1 MKKILKLLFVFILIV
16 LNLTCLFTLSFD
28 QQLYTSSMQ
37 SNASI
42 VITVLENGTNKPID
56 NAAVCIIETKS
67 YYSTNNNGVTE
78 KIEVPVIRNQNF
90 DNSLIRNFG
99 EITIL
104 AYKPGYSDHIHFYEE
119 VRPSQTKLGIIIKL
133 TPIYSQTDTTPTI
146 TCNTPNKS
154 WAEQLINIFKK

>member
-56 NAAVCIIETKS
+56 NASVCIIETKS

-104 AYKPGYSDHIHFYEE
+104 VYKPGYSDHIHFYEE

>member
-56 NAAVCIIETKS
+56 NASVCIIETKS
-67 YYSTNNNGVTE
+67 YYSTNNNGVTD
-78 KIEVPVIRNQNF
+78 KIEIPVIRNQNF

-146 TCNTPNKS
+146 TCNTPNKY